1 MRPLPIDP
9 LLPELVRT
17 LRESPVLVLTAEPGA
32 GKTTRV
38 PTALLDAG
46 FGDRGVI
53 WVAEPRRLAARLAAE
68 FVARERG
75 ESVGRSVGY
84 TVRFDRKASA
94 ETKILYATEG
104 VLLNRFAQEPR
115 IPEVSVVVLDEFH
128 ERHLSTDLLFVLVD
142 RLRREARPDLRL
154 VVMSATLEA
163 DRLAEHLGAPRLRSE
178 GRAFPLTIEHV
189 EKADDRPLEKQ
200 VASAVRKVVTEEPEG
215 DVLVFLPGARE
226 IRQSLDALAADA
238 GKSDLLVL
246 PLHGDLPAPEQAR
259 AIEPAKSRKVILS
272 TNVAESSVTIDGVT
286 AVIDSGLAR
295 VAGHSPWSGLP
306 TLQTAKISRASA
318 TQRAGRAGRTRAGR
332 VLRLYSRAELAS
344 RPEQDR
350 PEILRED
357 LAEPALVLAAAG
369 VRDPAALRWLDPP
382 PQPALAAAATL
393 LARLSAFEKDGSL
406 SRVGRRL
413 LAFPLPPRLA
423 RVVIEGERRG
433 VARDACLAAAL
444 LSERDIRQAGRT
456 EIATSGG
463 RRGRAIDAS
472 GPSDVLE
479 LMDRFREAEDARF
492 DPRRLSVMGIDAR
505 TARTVERTRDKLVQ
519 LVRDD
524 VEPPATLDDADRAV
538 QQALLAGFPDRLAR
552 RRAPSDPGLILFSG
566 KSARLADTSVVRE
579 GFLMVTLD
587 AEESSG
593 RIVVRMASSVE
604 PSWIFESF
612 PDLVEMSDDLEWNA
626 SSQAVEMISR
636 IRAGSVVIEEE
647 RRPAPPS
654 EAASRLLV
662 QSVRKKADF
671 SANEGAGVV
680 LLRLELLRTSL
691 PEANLP
697 ELSAETLEAA
707 VADAAVGKTK
717 KSELDGV
724 DVSGAVLASLTHEQ
738 RQLLE
743 REAPERITLPGGR
756 SVPVHYEAGKPPWVE
771 SRLQDFFGMVK
782 TPALCRG
789 RVPLTVHLLAPNQ
802 RAVQVTT
809 DLAGFWERH
818 YPALRR
824 ELGRRYPRHPW
835 PEDGRNAT
843 PPPPLPPRRK

>member
-17 LRESPVLVLTAEPGA
+17 LRESPVLVLEAEPGA

-38 PTALLDAG
+38 PGALLDAG
-46 FGDRGVI
+46 FAERGAI

-75 ESVGRSVGY
+75 EPVGRSVGY
-84 TVRFDRKASA
+84 AVRFDRKASA

-104 VLLNRFAQEPR
+104 VLLNRFAQDPHL
-115 IPEVSVVVLDEFH
+115 PDVSVVVLDEFH
-128 ERHLSTDLLFVLVD
+128 ERHLSTDLLFVLLD

-163 DRLAEHLGAPRLRSE
+163 ERLAAHLNAPRLRSE
-178 GRAFPLTIEHV
+178 GRTFPLSIEHV
-189 EKADDRPLEKQ
+189 EKLDDRPLEKQ
-200 VASAVRKVVTEEPEG
+200 VASGVRKLLSEEADG

-226 IRQSLDALAADA
+226 IRLCLDALAPDA
-238 GKSDLLVL
+238 AKGDVLVL
-246 PLHGDLPAPEQAR
+246 PLHGDLPATEQAR
-259 AIEPAKSRKVILS
+259 AIEPAKARKVILS
-272 TNVAESSVTIDGVT
+272 TNVAESSVTIDGVC
-286 AVIDSGLAR
+286 AVLDTGLAR

-306 TLQTAKISRASA
+306 TLHTAKISRASA

-350 PEILRED
+350 PEILRQD

-369 VRDPAALRWLDPP
+369 VRDPSQLRWLDPP
-382 PQPALAAAATL
+382 PPAALSAATTL
-393 LARLSAFEKDGSL
+393 LERLSALEKDGTL
-406 SRVGRRL
+406 SAIGERL

-423 RVVIEGERRG
+423 RVVVEGERLG
-433 VARDACLAAAL
+433 VAADASLAAAL

-456 EIATSGG
+456 DVGG
-463 RRGRAIDAS
+463 GRGRAIDAS

-479 LMDRFREAEDARF
+479 LMDRFREAEGARF
-492 DPRRLSVMGIDAR
+492 EPRRLSFMGLDAR

-519 LVRDD
+519 MIRETGDA
-524 VEPPATLDDADRAV
+524 PATLADVEQAV
-538 QQALLAGFPDRLAR
+538 QKALLAGFPDRLAR

-579 GFLMVTLD
+579 AWLMVTLD
-587 AEESSG
+587 AEESAG
-593 RIVVRMASSVE
+593 RIVVRVASAVE
-604 PSWIFESF
+604 PAWIFDGH
-612 PDLVEMSDDLEWNA
+612 PDLVEMSDELEWNGT
-626 SSQAVEMISR
+626 SEAVEMVSR

-654 EAASRLLV
+654 EAASRLLL
-662 QSVRKKADF
+662 QSVKKRSDLLAG
-671 SANEGAGVV
+671 EGVGAV
-680 LLRLELLRTSL
+680 LQRLEVLREAVPEGGL
-691 PEANLP
+691 PEVSGEVLDRA
-697 ELSAETLEAA
+697 LENAA
-707 VADAAVGKTK
+707 LGKTK
-717 KSELDGV
+717 RSELEGL
-724 DVSGAVLASLTHEQ
+724 DVTAEVLASLTHEQ
-738 RQLLE
+738 QKLLE

-756 SVPVHYEAGKPPWVE
+756 TVPVHYEPGKPPWVE

-782 TPALCRG
+782 TPSLCRG

-835 PEDGRNAT
+835 PEDGRAAT